1 FRAIV
6 HDRCVTKHHR
16 ACRRS
21 TSWSVRT
28 AFHGLAFHN
37 IIPATAASHDPHH
50 DPRTHCGAARRDA
63 ATRHLRMHRA
73 HRRSA
78 PFRVPAGAL
87 ASPRMA
93 FGLHRLGW
101 NIGGDAKLCRVV
113 DRLALLLASRT
124 PARRQRRGTGEI
136 ERAAYTGTREW
147 LCAGV
152 QVGDKVA
159 CAADM
164 LSLASERSLRKALA
178 KHGAELVD
186 DDLPGAIWTDRP
198 PPPHAPVYEHPIDYA
213 IHARAE
219 KLADVREAMQR
230 AGATHHVVSALDE
243 IAWVLNLRGSDVEY
257 NPVFL
262 AHLLIDANGATLFV
276 EASKLDADLKSAL
289 ANDGVHIAP
298 YESIGDDLR
307 ALPRDSTLLLS
318 SAQVSAA
325 VARAIPDHFTLIE

>member
-1 FRAIV
+1 KETCAVHEPVRLHETQERASCPDNFRAIV

-136 ERAAYTGTREW
+136 ERAAYTGTRGMA
-147 LCAGV
+147 LCARTRGRQGRV
-152 QVGDKVA
+152 
-159 CAADM
+159 
-164 LSLASERSLRKALA
+164 RSR
-178 KHGAELVD
+178 
-186 DDLPGAIWTDRP
+186 
-198 PPPHAPVYEHPIDYA
+198 Y
-213 IHARAE
+213 
-219 KLADVREAMQR
+219 
-230 AGATHHVVSALDE
+230 VV
-243 IAWVLNLRGSDVEY
+243 
-257 NPVFL
+257 
-262 AHLLIDANGATLFV
+262 T
-276 EASKLDADLKSAL
+276 
-289 ANDGVHIAP
+289 
-298 YESIGDDLR
+298 
-307 ALPRDSTLLLS
+307 
-318 SAQVSAA
+318 
-325 VARAIPDHFTLIE
+325 